1 MPQSAPSSRAPQKAF
16 RDISRRK
23 QAEHTVRH
31 LANIVES
38 SSDAILSK
46 NLGDIVTS
54 WNAAAERLYGYPA
67 AEMIDQ
73 SGRLLLPP
81 DKFTE
86 DQDFIERLQRG
97 ERIEQYKT
105 VRLRKDGTRVDV
117 TLTASL
123 LVDASGKVDGTS
135 VIARATTPSPH

>member
-1 MPQSAPSSRAPQKAF
+1 M
-16 RDISRRK
+16 
-23 QAEHTVRH
+23 
-31 LANIVES
+31 ES
-38 SSDAILSK
+38 SSDAIFSK

-73 SGRLLLPP
+73 SGCLLLPP
-81 DKFTE
+81 EKLTE

-117 TLTASL
+117 TLTVSL
-123 LVDASGKVDGTS
+123 LVDASGEVDGAS
-135 VIARATTPSPH
+135 VIACATTPAPH